1 MFQLIKQGTGTVQ
14 RRFKC
19 PDRCYCR
26 RIKGHVCSSVYS
38 VIAPYPRCSILYTM
52 LRSDAIDN
60 VNKERC
66 VLWGSVETQVST
78 FLHPTSAVHR
88 TTRMYSYNTIN
99 IFKLAKYFCEFE
111 NIWAIEISLNQ
122 CRRIEFSFYD
132 KIFSAED
139 QIFLYTPPLQPGT
152 GQQPCRAGQHSTAG
166 PGLGWPWLGTGVT
179 LLKYF
184 YVS

>member
-1 MFQLIKQGTGTVQ
+1 MLPS
-14 RRFKC
+14 R
-19 PDRCYCR
+19 R
-26 RIKGHVCSSVYS
+26 RIKGHVCSSVCS
-38 VIAPYPRCSILYTM
+38 VIAPCPRCSILYTI

-66 VLWGSVETQVST
+66 VCVARWRPKCQHSSIPPPLYTALLACTVT
-78 FLHPTSAVHR
+78 L
-88 TTRMYSYNTIN
+88 N
-99 IFKLAKYFCEFE
+99 IFNLAKYFCEFE
-111 NIWAIEISLNQ
+111 NILAIEISLNQ

-152 GQQPCRAGQHSTAG
+152 GQQPCRAAQHSTAG
-166 PGLGWPWLGTGVT
+166 PGLGWPRLGTGVT

>member
-1 MFQLIKQGTGTVQ
+1 MCCGA
-14 RRFKC
+14 RWRPKC
-19 PDRCYCR
+19 Q
-26 RIKGHVCSSVYS
+26 HSS
-38 VIAPYPRCSILYTM
+38 IPPPLYTA
-52 LRSDAIDN
+52 LLACT
-60 VNKERC
+60 V
-66 VLWGSVETQVST
+66 
-78 FLHPTSAVHR
+78 
-88 TTRMYSYNTIN
+88 TIN

-166 PGLGWPWLGTGVT
+166 PGLAQAEDWSNTSQIFLCVLSPHSAQEAAAAQLSPGHWHQQVLHA
-179 LLKYF
+179 
-184 YVS
+184 